1 MKCVLHQ
8 ALLIDL
14 LKHFII
20 QLKHFIS
27 FKIDFCELVHNSLW
41 DKGDCCRLERLPKEK
56 KKVFVASISETFD
69 ELNEA
74 GAK

>member
-14 LKHFII
+14 
-20 QLKHFIS
+20 LKHFIS